1 LDILDG
7 KESVQEWGV
16 VNGKREVIGN
26 VSGKDFAGLYLITKH
41 DGLPM
46 EKLLETKIPKL
57 IHFSITGL
65 GGTQYEPGVMK
76 PDDLLDRIGDYI
88 KMGLD
93 PNSVTI
99 RIDPIVPGV
108 TTPNMIK
115 NIIRRAS
122 EMGIKRIRFSIMD
135 AYPNTVESLSK
146 IGYDFETHYGINPK
160 TGKPNFNAKDT
171 TINRIVD
178 FML

>member
-1 LDILDG
+1 
-7 KESVQEWGV
+7 
-16 VNGKREVIGN
+16 
-26 VSGKDFAGLYLITKH
+26 
-41 DGLPM
+41 M

-76 PDDLLDRIGDYI
+76 PDDLLDRIEDYI

-108 TTPNMIK
+108 TTPNMIR
-115 NIIRRAS
+115 NIIHRAS
-122 EMGIKRIRFSIMD
+122 GMGIRRIRFSIMD